1 MTKRKKRA
9 LEQARLQ
16 EEQRRAY
23 ESRPRV
29 MYGPVNGDD
38 STLPV
43 INSSA
48 RGVQLPPIIQPI
60 SLLPYLSELNFG
72 SMMGNP
78 ATGPN
83 DEFMDDFDDD
93 FDDMF

>member
-16 EEQRRAY
+16 EEQRKAY
-23 ESRPRV
+23 DSRPRV

-43 INSSA
+43 INSSV

-60 SLLPYLSELNFG
+60 SLLPYLSDLNFNI
-72 SMMGNP
+72 MGNP
-78 ATGPN
+78 GPGSV
-83 DEFMDDFDDD
+83 DEFVDDFDDD

>member
-1 MTKRKKRA
+1 MTKRKRRA

-16 EEQRRAY
+16 EEQRKAY

-43 INSSA
+43 INSSV

-60 SLLPYLSELNFG
+60 SLLPYLSELNFNF
-72 SMMGNP
+72 S
-78 ATGPN
+78 ATNNNGP
-83 DEFMDDFDDD
+83 DEFVDDFDDD